1 VKKLT
6 FYPLPLTFNQK
17 NKMKNQKFILF
28 IAFRYLFSKKSQSA
42 INLISLISMFGVMVS
57 TMALVCVLSVFNGFA
72 DMIEKSFSSFDSEL
86 KITAVNGK
94 TFDFE
99 QVSDK
104 ILSNNNIVLFSKVL
118 SDNALI
124 AYNENQTPIVLKGV
138 DENYSKIFSPDSL
151 MISGNFRL
159 FDFDFDVSVIGY
171 GLAVKIGTGVD
182 YVTPLTIYVPRRE
195 GKINI
200 MRPDAAFKKGEIFV
214 AGVFSANQAEYD
226 DNVLLVPLSFAQNLY
241 DYDSLRVSSLD
252 IKLKNINKLKTTQK
266 QLKTSLGENFLVE
279 NRIEQQKDAFKIV
292 KIEGLMIFLILSLIL
307 IIATCNIISSLS
319 MLLIDKKDDIL
330 LFKNLGATNNKIRK
344 VFIVEGWLIA
354 VIGALFGLILGLI
367 ICVLQIKF
375 GFLKMQTDINF
386 YTPYPVV
393 IKFFDL
399 LLVLTTVLS
408 IGFLAAYYPV
418 RFFLFEKQNSN
429 SN

>member
-1 VKKLT
+1 
-6 FYPLPLTFNQK
+6 
-17 NKMKNQKFILF
+17 
-28 IAFRYLFSKKSQSA
+28 
-42 INLISLISMFGVMVS
+42 
-57 TMALVCVLSVFNGFA
+57 MALVCVLSVFNGFA
-72 DMIEKSFSSFDSEL
+72 DMIEKSFSSFDPEL
-86 KITAVNGK
+86 KITAANGK

-99 QVSDK
+99 QISQK
-104 ILSNNNIVLFSKVL
+104 ILSNENIALFSKVL

-151 MISGNFRL
+151 MINGNFRL
-159 FDFDFDVSVIGY
+159 FDFDFDVSAIGY
-171 GLAVKIGTGVD
+171 GLAAKIGTGID
-182 YVTPLTIYVPRRE
+182 YITPQTIYAPRRE
-195 GKINI
+195 GKINV

-214 AGVFSANQAEYD
+214 AGIFCVYQPQYD
-226 DNVLLVPLSFAQNLY
+226 DNVLIVPLSFAQNLY
-241 DYDSLRVSSLD
+241 DYDSLRISALEL
-252 IKLKNINKLKTTQK
+252 KLKNINKLKTTQK

-330 LFKNLGATNNKIRK
+330 LFKNIGATNSSIRK
-344 VFIVEGWLIA
+344 IFIVEGWLIA

-367 ICVLQIKF
+367 ICILQIKF
-375 GFLKMQTDINF
+375 GFLQMQTDINF
-386 YTPYPVV
+386 YIPYPVV
-393 IKFFDL
+393 IKSLDL
-399 LLVLTTVLS
+399 LLVLATVLS

-418 RFFLFEKQNSN
+418 KNFSKGTN
-429 SN
+429 

>member
-1 VKKLT
+1 
-6 FYPLPLTFNQK
+6 
-17 NKMKNQKFILF
+17 MKNQKFILF

-57 TMALVCVLSVFNGFA
+57 TMALVCVLSVFNGFT
-72 DMIEKSFSSFDSEL
+72 DVIEKSFGSFDPEL
-86 KITAVNGK
+86 KIRSANGK

-99 QVSDK
+99 QINNK
-104 ILSNNNIVLFSKVL
+104 ILSNENVAIFTKVL

-138 DENYSKIFSPDSL
+138 DENYSKIFSSDSL
-151 MISGNFRL
+151 MLSGNFRL
-159 FDFDFDVSVIGY
+159 FDFDFDVSAIGY
-171 GLAVKIGTGVD
+171 GLAAKIGTGVD
-182 YVTPLTIYVPRRE
+182 YVTPLTIYAPRRE
-195 GKINI
+195 GKINV

-214 AGVFSANQAEYD
+214 AGVFSVNQAEYD

-241 DYDSLRVSSLD
+241 DYDSLKVSALEL
-252 IKLKNINKLKTTQK
+252 KLKNTNKLKSTQK
-266 QLKTSLGENFLVE
+266 QLQQSLGENFLVE

-319 MLLIDKKDDIL
+319 MLLLDKKDDIV
-330 LFKNLGATNNKIRK
+330 LFKNIGATSSAIRK
-344 VFIVEGWLIA
+344 IFIVEGWLIA
-354 VIGALFGLILGLI
+354 VIGAVFGLIFGLI

-375 GFLKMQTDINF
+375 GFLQMQADIN
-386 YTPYPVV
+386 YSIPYPVV

-399 LLVLTTVLS
+399 LLVLATVLS

-418 RFFLFEKQNSN
+418 RFFLTQNPR
-429 SN
+429 